1 MTKTQNFAVLG
12 LQWGDEGKGKIVN
25 FLSPNFHATCRFQG
39 GHNAGHT
46 LIVNGKKLIL
56 HLLPSS
62 ICEKDALSLIGKG
75 VVLSPNDLFEE
86 ISEANTFLEGV
97 EDRLKISSACVLIL
111 DHHKKFDQCREK
123 SNSFKTIGTT
133 GRGIGPAYEDKV
145 GRRAIRLVDCF
156 YEKIL
161 EEKLRENLDFYNF
174 MFNKLFSVEEVSFQE
189 TFEKALSYG
198 ERLRPMT
205 KDISKLIIEMNNDGK
220 KVLFEG
226 AQGALLD
233 VDNGTYP
240 YVTSSNSSAAGI
252 ASGSGLGPLSVS
264 NILGIAKAYTT
275 RVGEGPMPTELFDD
289 IGIHIAKK
297 GGEVGAT
304 TGRPRRCGWFDAVA
318 MKKVIQSNSVKSLC
332 ITKLDVFDGMES
344 IKICESY
351 DNSDEFF
358 EESLN
363 LDHVKPQYIEL
374 SGWKKPIYGLK
385 TLDDFPKEAI
395 EFISKIE
402 EVCGVSVDILSTGPE
417 RESTIFKNDI
427 I

>member
-198 ERLRPMT
+198 ERLRSMT

-240 YVTSSNSSAAGI
+240 YVTSSNSSASGI

-304 TGRPRRCGWFDAVA
+304 TGRPRRCGWFDSVA
-318 MKKVIQSNSVKSLC
+318 MRKVIQSNSIKSLC

-344 IKICESY
+344 IKICDSY

-363 LDHVKPQYIEL
+363 LDHVRPQYIEL

-402 EVCGVSVDILSTGPE
+402 EICGISVDIISTGPE